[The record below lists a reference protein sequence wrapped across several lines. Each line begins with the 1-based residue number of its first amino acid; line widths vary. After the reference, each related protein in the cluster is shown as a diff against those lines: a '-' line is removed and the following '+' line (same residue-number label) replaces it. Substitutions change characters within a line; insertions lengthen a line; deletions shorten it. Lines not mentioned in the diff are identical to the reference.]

1 MPRPKKDGKFVNVY
15 MEKSIADA
23 ADRYSEE
30 TGVPKTKVIEKALEE
45 YLAKQVKIEKP
56 VAIPEEINH
65 E

>member
-1 MPRPKKDGKFVNVY
+1 MPRAKKDGRFVNVY

-23 ADRYSEE
+23 ADRYSKE

-45 YLAKQVKIEKP
+45 YLAKQNNKKETVREG
-56 VAIPEEINH
+56 AYH

>member
-1 MPRPKKDGKFVNVY
+1 MPRAKKDGKFVNVY
-15 MEKSIADA
+15 MEKSLSDA

-45 YLAKQVKIEKP
+45 YLKKQKP
-56 VAIPEEINH
+56 KKESAREGEHN